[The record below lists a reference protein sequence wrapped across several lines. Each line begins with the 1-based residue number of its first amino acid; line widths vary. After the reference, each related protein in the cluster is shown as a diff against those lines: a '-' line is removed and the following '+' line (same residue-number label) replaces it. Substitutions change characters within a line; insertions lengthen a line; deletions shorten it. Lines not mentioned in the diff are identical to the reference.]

1 MEKEFIITG
10 MKCQGCVTTVHDALA
25 AVPGVQSV
33 SVNLEAQEATIQ
45 GTFDTTAIL
54 NSVPAVAENVTR
66 VKQIESTK
74 IVSVDGNLSW
84 P

>member
-54 NSVPAVAENVTR
+54 NSLQTTPY
-66 VKQIESTK
+66 K
-74 IVSVDGNLSW
+74 ITEK
-84 P
+84 

>member
-54 NSVPAVAENVTR
+54 NSL
-66 VKQIESTK
+66 QSTPYTITEK
-74 IVSVDGNLSW
+74 
-84 P
+84 

>member
-10 MKCQGCVTTVHDALA
+10 MECQGCVTTVHDALA

-54 NSVPAVAENVTR
+54 NSLQTTPYTITE
-66 VKQIESTK
+66 K
-74 IVSVDGNLSW
+74 
-84 P
+84 

>member
-1 MEKEFIITG
+1 MEKGFIITG

-54 NSVPAVAENVTR
+54 NSLQTTPYTITE
-66 VKQIESTK
+66 K
-74 IVSVDGNLSW
+74 
-84 P
+84 